1 MKTLGKVLYA
11 AKPGFLTDLFSS
23 ENGTLDETANKR
35 ARLENSL
42 ACRDGGRISDMK
54 RANREKLAFI
64 LYRRLRDSSWE
75 VRDSTLEF
83 VGSLVALGSPGKS
96 WLIAFFTKNDQL
108 VISPYTFN
116 TLPSRQVMCRQEI
129 IDDGLIP

>member
-11 AKPGFLTDLFSS
+11 VKPGFLTDLFSS
-23 ENGTLDETANKR
+23 ENGTLDETAKKR

-42 ACRDGGRISDMK
+42 ASRDGERSSDMK
-54 RANREKLAFI
+54 RANREKLAFM

-83 VGSLVALGSPGKS
+83 VGSLVLLDSPGKS
-96 WLIAFFTKNDQL
+96 WLIAFFTKNDHL
-108 VISPYTFN
+108 VFS
-116 TLPSRQVMCRQEI
+116 LHV
-129 IDDGLIP
+129 